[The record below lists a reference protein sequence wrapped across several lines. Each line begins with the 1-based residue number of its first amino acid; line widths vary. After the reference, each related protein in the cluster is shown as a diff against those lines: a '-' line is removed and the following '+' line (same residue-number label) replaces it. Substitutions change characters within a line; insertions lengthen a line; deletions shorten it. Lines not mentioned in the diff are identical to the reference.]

1 VPITFRSGMVRAYRY
16 LAIGLCSFPLIT
28 SLAISWGA
36 ELHTPSCPIRHWL
49 GVICPSCGLTR
60 SFVALA
66 SGRIDLALDY
76 HLFGPIIFVGL
87 AIAIGHCLYELKYG
101 QPIRSFYSAWL
112 TRPPVVLSLLGS
124 FCGYYLLRLL
134 QIIPTTQL

>member
-1 VPITFRSGMVRAYRY
+1 MAFRSGMVKSYRY
-16 LAIGLCSFPLIT
+16 LTIGLCSFPLIT
-28 SLAISWGA
+28 SLAISRGA
-36 ELHTPSCPIRHWL
+36 EFHTPPCPIRQCW

-66 SGRIDLALDY
+66 SGRIDRSLEY

-87 AIAIGHCLYELKYG
+87 AIALGHYLYELKCG
-101 QPIRSFYSAWL
+101 HPIRSFARAWL
-112 TRPPVVLSLLGS
+112 NRPPVALSLLCS

-134 QIIPTTQL
+134 QIIPITQL